1 VLELT
6 FAINQMAQFPLDNL
20 LLELPDDR
28 ISE

>member
-20 LLELPDDR
+20 LLDLADDR
-28 ISE
+28 MSD